1 MGEARVL
8 IQGMVGVTADESQ
21 DGLSR
26 SEREREIACRVP
38 KTSKW
43 VGCGWR
49 LCGTNGWWLIIAA
62 AHTRRRSC
70 HENVNTA

>member
-26 SEREREIACRVP
+26 SERERERLRAVFPRHLSGLDVDGG
-38 KTSKW
+38 S
-43 VGCGWR
+43 VGQTG
-49 LCGTNGWWLIIAA
+49 GG
-62 AHTRRRSC
+62 
-70 HENVNTA
+70 